1 MHLKAIVADDADAYL
16 GSANLTGPG
25 QLGHAEAGVR
35 LPSRLALPL
44 ARWLGLLADA
54 LDARRGVAA
63 YR

>member
-1 MHLKAIVADDADAYL
+1 VHLKAVVADDTDAYL

-35 LPSRLALPL
+35 LPTRLARPL
-44 ARWLGLLADA
+44 AGWLGLLADA
-54 LDARRGVAA
+54 LEARRRVAA